1 MSTQVADLRVLL
13 SADLSSLPADV
24 RSAANILKSYVT
36 DATQAEDATRS
47 FGRTFGETADLL
59 SQKSQA
65 IIGGFS
71 LMQGAVLGV
80 VGAAVG
86 MASAVSSLA
95 QQGRELEQMSNKAG
109 VTVERMQELAYATE
123 QYNVSGDQLADM
135 LKDVQDKLGDFSA
148 TGGGEFADWMTN
160 IAPKVGLTIEKLQQM
175 SGPDALIAMQDA
187 MDKTNVSAAEQVFYL
202 ESIAND
208 VSTLQPLLRN
218 NGAEL
223 QRLTSHYRGLNV
235 ALSETDISQLKE
247 MDQQLHDV
255 GLKLQGSFAKAV
267 LGASEQ
273 IDWLTDKVSYAVGY
287 WGTLFDSWADNPR
300 TIDGMSRRLG
310 NLREEL
316 ADLDEQIK
324 ETSNQK
330 QYGGVGFLDALLGN
344 TDGKSGLPELQQRR
358 AEIEAEINRIQE
370 AYGRKRFGIGEQ
382 PEYKPP
388 VPVSSRDTSADTK
401 AATQKLQEQGA
412 SRLSALDMQYASEL
426 DKLRLS
432 HEERLT
438 EINGMQVSE
447 AELRRRGYESL
458 AELREE
464 YRQKEADHF
473 TQEQADYM
481 AKREEAMAK
490 ELEAD
495 QRKQDQLVEQ
505 ERQRVAQQKA
515 AQQQAARDMLSF
527 TSQTIGLT
535 TDMLQQSGKEQT
547 GMMKALLAAQK
558 LLAIPSILI
567 AGQQAAAGAEAF
579 AAMTGGLI
587 GAATA
592 RKLIEA
598 QTAISIGLVVGTS
611 IAGMAHSGIE
621 EIPSEGTW
629 LLDKGERVY
638 TNRSAQRID
647 QMYDQLMEGGS
658 GAAGGGAVFEQHLH
672 FTGDMNDT
680 ERQQMITSAAKQGYQ
695 MMIEDFGGY
704 GQGRRLLGV

>member
-1 MSTQVADLRVLL
+1 
-13 SADLSSLPADV
+13 
-24 RSAANILKSYVT
+24 
-36 DATQAEDATRS
+36 
-47 FGRTFGETADLL
+47 
-59 SQKSQA
+59 
-65 IIGGFS
+65 
-71 LMQGAVLGV
+71 MQGAVLGV

-95 QQGRELEQMSNKAG
+95 QQGRELEQMSLKAG
-109 VTVERMQELAYATE
+109 VSVERMQELAYATE

-223 QRLTSHYRGLNV
+223 QRLTGHYRNLNA

-316 ADLDEQIK
+316 KDLDDQIK
-324 ETSNQK
+324 ETSEQK
-330 QYGGVGFLDALLGN
+330 AFGGVGLIDAILGD
-344 TDGKSGLPELQQRR
+344 TAGRSALPELQQRR
-358 AEIEAEINRIQE
+358 AEIEAEIDRIEE
-370 AYGRKRFGIGEQ
+370 AYGKKRFGIGEQ
-382 PEYKPP
+382 PEYQPP
-388 VPVSSRDTSADTK
+388 EPVSSRDTSADNK
-401 AATQKLQEQGA
+401 KLLEQGEA
-412 SRLSALDMQYASEL
+412 RLSALDMQFASEL

-432 HEERLT
+432 HEERLA
-438 EINGMQVSE
+438 EIDSLQVSE

-458 AELREE
+458 SELREE

-473 TQEQADYM
+473 AEQQADYM

-495 QRKQDQLVEQ
+495 QRKQDQLSEQ
-505 ERQRVAQQKA
+505 ERGRVERQKA
-515 AQQQAARDMLSF
+515 AQQQGARDMLNF
-527 TSQTIGLT
+527 TSQTLSLT

-547 GMMKALLAAQK
+547 FIMKALLAAQK
-558 LLAIPSILI
+558 LLAIPSILV
-567 AGQQAAAGAEAF
+567 AGEQAEAGAAAF
-579 AAMTGGLI
+579 AAMTGGLL
-587 GAATA
+587 AAESA
-592 RKLIEA
+592 RAMIKA
-598 QTAISIGLVVGTS
+598 QTMISVGIVAGTA
-611 IAGMAHSGIE
+611 IAGMAHDGIDT
-621 EIPSEGTW
+621 IPREGTW
-629 LLDKGERVY
+629 LLNTGERVY
-638 TNRSAQRID
+638 TNKSAQRID
-647 QMYDQLMEGGS
+647 QMYDQLMSGG
-658 GAAGGGAVFEQHLH
+658 GVAASGGAVFEQHFH
-672 FTGDMNDT
+672 FSADMTDT
-680 ERQQMITSAAKQGYQ
+680 DRNQVITEAALRGYH
-695 MMIEDFGGY
+695 MFIEDLGSN
-704 GQGRRLLGV
+704 GQARRMLGV

>member
-1 MSTQVADLRVLL
+1 MSSTQIADLRVLL

-24 RSAANILKSYVT
+24 RSAANVLKSYAA
-36 DATQAEDATRS
+36 DAKSAEDSTFN
-47 FGRTFGETADLL
+47 FGRSFGETADLI
-59 SQKSQA
+59 SQRSQA

-80 VGAAVG
+80 VGSAVG

-223 QRLTSHYRGLNV
+223 QRLTGHYRNLNA

-316 ADLDEQIK
+316 KDLDDQIK
-324 ETSNQK
+324 ETSEQK
-330 QYGGVGFLDALLGN
+330 AFGGVGLLDAILGD
-344 TDGKSGLPELQQRR
+344 TAGRAALPELQQRR
-358 AEIEAEINRIQE
+358 AEIEAEIDRIQE
-370 AYGRKRFGIGEQ
+370 AYGKKRFGIGEQ
-382 PEYKPP
+382 PEYQPP
-388 VPVSSRDTSADTK
+388 EPVSSRDTSADNK
-401 AATQKLQEQGA
+401 KLLEQGEA
-412 SRLSALDMQYASEL
+412 RLSALDMQFASEL

-432 HEERLT
+432 HEERLA
-438 EINGMQVSE
+438 EIDSLQVSE

-458 AELREE
+458 SELREE

-473 TQEQADYM
+473 AEQQADYM

-495 QRKQDQLVEQ
+495 QRKQDQLAEQ
-505 ERQRVAQQKA
+505 ERQRVERQKA
-515 AQQQAARDMLSF
+515 AQQQAARDMLNF
-527 TSQTIGLT
+527 TSQTLSLT

-547 GMMKALLAAQK
+547 FIMKALLAAQK
-558 LLAIPSILI
+558 LLAIPSILV
-567 AGQQAAAGAEAF
+567 AGEQAEAGAAAF
-579 AAMTGGLI
+579 AAMTGGLLS
-587 GAATA
+587 AESA
-592 RKLIEA
+592 RAMIKA
-598 QTAISIGLVVGTS
+598 QTMISVGIVAGTA
-611 IAGMAHSGIE
+611 IAGMAHDGIDT
-621 EIPSEGTW
+621 IPREGTW
-629 LLDKGERVY
+629 LLNTGERVY
-638 TNRSAQRID
+638 TNKSAQRID
-647 QMYDQLMEGGS
+647 QMYDQLMSGG
-658 GAAGGGAVFEQHLH
+658 GVAASGGAVFEQHFH
-672 FTGDMNDT
+672 FSADMTDT
-680 ERQQMITSAAKQGYQ
+680 DRNQVIAEAALRGYH
-695 MMIEDFGGY
+695 MFIEDLGSN
-704 GQGRRLLGV
+704 GQARRMLGV

>member
-1 MSTQVADLRVLL
+1 MSTQIADLRVLL

-24 RSAANILKSYVT
+24 RSAANVLKSYAA
-36 DATQAEDATRS
+36 DAQRSEDATLN
-47 FGRTFGETADLL
+47 FGRSFGETADLL

-71 LMQGAVLGV
+71 VMQGAVLGV

-95 QQGRELEQMSNKAG
+95 QQGRELEQMSLKAG
-109 VTVERMQELAYATE
+109 VSVEKMQELAYATE
-123 QYNVSGDQLADM
+123 QYNVSGDKLADM

-148 TGGGEFADWMTN
+148 TGGGEFKDWMEN
-160 IAPKVGLTIEKLQQM
+160 IAPKVGLTVSKLQQM
-175 SGPDALIAMQDA
+175 AGPEALIAVQNA
-187 MDKTNVSAAEQVFYL
+187 MDATNVSASEQVFYL

-223 QRLTSHYRGLNV
+223 QRLTGHYRNLNA

-316 ADLDEQIK
+316 KDLDDQIK
-324 ETSNQK
+324 ETSEQK
-330 QYGGVGFLDALLGN
+330 AFGGVGLIDAILGD
-344 TDGKSGLPELQQRR
+344 TAGRSALPELQQRR
-358 AEIEAEINRIQE
+358 AEIEAEIDRIQE
-370 AYGRKRFGIGEQ
+370 AYGKKRFGIGEQ
-382 PEYKPP
+382 PEYQPP
-388 VPVSSRDTSADTK
+388 EPVSSRDTSADNK
-401 AATQKLQEQGA
+401 KLLDQGEA
-412 SRLSALDMQYASEL
+412 RLSALDMQFASEL

-432 HEERLT
+432 HEERLA
-438 EINGMQVSE
+438 EIDSLQVSE

-458 AELREE
+458 SELREE

-473 TQEQADYM
+473 AEQQADYM

-495 QRKQDQLVEQ
+495 QRKQDQLSEQ
-505 ERQRVAQQKA
+505 ERGRVERQKA
-515 AQQQAARDMLSF
+515 AQQQAARDMLNF
-527 TSQTIGLT
+527 TSQTLSLT

-547 GMMKALLAAQK
+547 FIMKALLAAQK
-558 LLAIPSILI
+558 LLAIPSILV
-567 AGQQAAAGAEAF
+567 AGEQAEAGAAAF
-579 AAMTGGLI
+579 AAMTGGLL
-587 GAATA
+587 AAESA
-592 RKLIEA
+592 RAMLKA
-598 QTAISIGLVVGTS
+598 QTMISVGIVAGTA

-638 TNRSAQRID
+638 TNKSAQRID
-647 QMYDQLMEGGS
+647 QMYDQLMTGGG
-658 GAAGGGAVFEQHLH
+658 GAASGGAVFEQHLH
-672 FTGDMNDT
+672 FSADMTDT
-680 ERQQMITSAAKQGYQ
+680 DRNQVITEAALRGYH
-695 MMIEDFGGY
+695 MFIEDLGSN
-704 GQGRRLLGV
+704 GQARRMLGV

>member
-1 MSTQVADLRVLL
+1 MSSTQIADLRVLL

-24 RSAANILKSYVT
+24 RSAANVLKSYAA
-36 DATQAEDATRS
+36 DAKSAEDSTFN
-47 FGRTFGETADLL
+47 FGRSFGETADLL

-223 QRLTSHYRGLNV
+223 QRLTGHYRNLNA

-316 ADLDEQIK
+316 KDLDDQIK
-324 ETSNQK
+324 ETSEQK
-330 QYGGVGFLDALLGN
+330 AFGGVGLIDAILGD
-344 TDGKSGLPELQQRR
+344 TAGRSALPELQQRR
-358 AEIEAEINRIQE
+358 AEIEAEIDRIEE
-370 AYGRKRFGIGEQ
+370 AYGKKRFGIGEQ
-382 PEYKPP
+382 PEYQPP
-388 VPVSSRDTSADTK
+388 EPVSSRDTSADNK
-401 AATQKLQEQGA
+401 KLLEQGEA
-412 SRLSALDMQYASEL
+412 RLSALDMQFASEL

-432 HEERLT
+432 HEERLA
-438 EINGMQVSE
+438 EIDSLQVSE

-458 AELREE
+458 SELREE

-473 TQEQADYM
+473 AEQQADYM

-495 QRKQDQLVEQ
+495 QRKQDQLSEQ
-505 ERQRVAQQKA
+505 ERGRVERQKA
-515 AQQQAARDMLSF
+515 AQQQGARDMLNF
-527 TSQTIGLT
+527 TSQTLSLT

-547 GMMKALLAAQK
+547 FIMKALLAAQK
-558 LLAIPSILI
+558 LLAIPSILV
-567 AGQQAAAGAEAF
+567 AGEQAEAGAAAF
-579 AAMTGGLI
+579 AAMTGGLLS
-587 GAATA
+587 AESA
-592 RKLIEA
+592 RAMIKA
-598 QTAISIGLVVGTS
+598 QTMISVGIVAGTA

-638 TNRSAQRID
+638 TNKSAQRID
-647 QMYDQLMEGGS
+647 QMYDQLMSGG
-658 GAAGGGAVFEQHLH
+658 GVAASGGAVFEQHFH
-672 FTGDMNDT
+672 FSADMTDT
-680 ERQQMITSAAKQGYQ
+680 DRNQVITEAALRGYH
-695 MMIEDFGGY
+695 MFIEDLGSN
-704 GQGRRLLGV
+704 GQARRMLGV

>member
-1 MSTQVADLRVLL
+1 MSSTQIADLRVLL

-24 RSAANILKSYVT
+24 RSAANVLKSYAA
-36 DATQAEDATRS
+36 DAKSAEDSTFNFGRS
-47 FGRTFGETADLL
+47 FGKAADLL

-223 QRLTSHYRGLNV
+223 QRLTGHYRNLNA

-316 ADLDEQIK
+316 KDLDDQIK
-324 ETSNQK
+324 ETSEQK
-330 QYGGVGFLDALLGN
+330 AFGGVGLLDAILGD
-344 TDGKSGLPELQQRR
+344 TAGRSALPELQQRR
-358 AEIEAEINRIQE
+358 AEIEAEIDRIQE
-370 AYGRKRFGIGEQ
+370 AYGKKRFGIGEQ
-382 PEYKPP
+382 PEYQPP
-388 VPVSSRDTSADTK
+388 EPVSSRDTSADNK
-401 AATQKLQEQGA
+401 KLLEQGEA
-412 SRLSALDMQYASEL
+412 RLSALDMQFASEL

-432 HEERLT
+432 HEERLA
-438 EINGMQVSE
+438 EIDSLQVSE

-458 AELREE
+458 GELREE

-473 TQEQADYM
+473 AEQQADYM

-495 QRKQDQLVEQ
+495 QRKQDQLAEQ
-505 ERQRVAQQKA
+505 ERQRVERQKA
-515 AQQQAARDMLSF
+515 AQQQAARDMLNF
-527 TSQTIGLT
+527 TSQTLSLT

-547 GMMKALLAAQK
+547 FIMKALLAAQK
-558 LLAIPSILI
+558 LLAIPSILV
-567 AGQQAAAGAEAF
+567 AGEQAEAGAAAF
-579 AAMTGGLI
+579 AAMTGGLLS
-587 GAATA
+587 AESA
-592 RKLIEA
+592 RAMIKA
-598 QTAISIGLVVGTS
+598 QTMISVGIVAGTA

-638 TNRSAQRID
+638 TNKSAQRID
-647 QMYDQLMEGGS
+647 QMYDQLMTGG
-658 GAAGGGAVFEQHLH
+658 GVAAGGGAVFEQHFH
-672 FTGDMNDT
+672 FSADMTDT
-680 ERQQMITSAAKQGYQ
+680 DRNQVITEAALRGYH
-695 MMIEDFGGY
+695 MFIEDLGSN
-704 GQGRRLLGV
+704 GQARRMLGV

>member
-1 MSTQVADLRVLL
+1 MSTQIADLRVLL

-24 RSAANILKSYVT
+24 RSAANVLKSYAA
-36 DATQAEDATRS
+36 DAQRSEDATLN
-47 FGRTFGETADLL
+47 FGRSFGETADLL

-71 LMQGAVLGV
+71 VMQGAVLGV

-223 QRLTSHYRGLNV
+223 QRLTGHYRNLNA

-316 ADLDEQIK
+316 KDLDDQIK
-324 ETSNQK
+324 ETSEQK
-330 QYGGVGFLDALLGN
+330 AFGGVGLIDAILGD
-344 TDGKSGLPELQQRR
+344 TAGRSALPELQQRR
-358 AEIEAEINRIQE
+358 AEIEAEIDRIQE
-370 AYGRKRFGIGEQ
+370 AYGKKRFGIGEQ
-382 PEYKPP
+382 PEYQPP
-388 VPVSSRDTSADTK
+388 EPVSSRDTSADNK
-401 AATQKLQEQGA
+401 NLLEQGEA
-412 SRLSALDMQYASEL
+412 RLSALDMQFASEL

-432 HEERLT
+432 HEERLA
-438 EINGMQVSE
+438 EIDSLQVSE

-458 AELREE
+458 SELREE

-473 TQEQADYM
+473 AEQQADYM
-481 AKREEAMAK
+481 AKREEAMAR

-495 QRKQDQLVEQ
+495 QRKQDQLAEQ
-505 ERQRVAQQKA
+505 ERQRVEKQKA
-515 AQQQAARDMLSF
+515 AQQQAARDMLNF

-535 TDMLQQSGKEQT
+535 TDMLQQSGKDQT
-547 GMMKALLAAQK
+547 FVMKALLAAQK
-558 LLAIPSILI
+558 LLAIPSII
-567 AGQQAAAGAEAF
+567 VAGQLAEANAAAF
-579 AAMTGGLI
+579 ASMTGGMMS
-587 GAATA
+587 AETA
-592 RKLIEA
+592 RQMMRV
-598 QTAISIGLVVGTS
+598 QTAISIGLVAGTA

-638 TNRSAQRID
+638 TNKSAQRID
-647 QMYDQLMEGGS
+647 QMYDRMMGGGGVAS
-658 GAAGGGAVFEQHLH
+658 AGGAVFEQHLH
-672 FTGDMNDT
+672 FSADMTDDDRNAV
-680 ERQQMITSAAKQGYQ
+680 ITAAARQGYQ
-695 MMIEDFGGY
+695 MFLDDLASY
-704 GQGRRLLGV
+704 GQGRRMLGV

>member
-1 MSTQVADLRVLL
+1 MSTQIADLRVLL

-24 RSAANILKSYVT
+24 RSAANVLKSYAA
-36 DATQAEDATRS
+36 DAQRSEDATLNFGRS
-47 FGRTFGETADLL
+47 FGDTADLL
-59 SQKSQA
+59 SDKSVA
-65 IIGGFS
+65 IVQGFNVV
-71 LMQGAVLGV
+71 QGAVLGV

-148 TGGGEFADWMTN
+148 TGGGEFKDWMEN
-160 IAPKVGLTIEKLQQM
+160 IAPKVGLTVAKLQQM
-175 SGPDALIAMQDA
+175 AGPEALIAVQNA
-187 MDKTNVSAAEQVFYL
+187 MDATNVSAAEQVFYL

-223 QRLTSHYRGLNV
+223 QRLTGHYRNLNV

-316 ADLDEQIK
+316 GDVQEQIAEVQARSK
-324 ETSNQK
+324 N
-330 QYGGVGFLDALLGN
+330 YGGVGVIDALLGN
-344 TDGKSGLPELQQRR
+344 TGDKAAELAELKTRAAELQ
-358 AEIEAEINRIQE
+358 AEIDKVQAN
-370 AYGRKRFGIGEQ
+370 YGRKRFGIGEQ
-382 PEYKPP
+382 PEYQPP
-388 VPVSSRDTSADTK
+388 EPVSSRVISTDNRKD
-401 AATQKLQEQGA
+401 LEQGEK
-412 SRLSALDMQYASEL
+412 RLSALDMQFASEL

-432 HEERLT
+432 HEERLA
-438 EINGMQVSE
+438 EIDSMQISE
-447 AELRRRGYESL
+447 ADLRRRGYESL

-464 YRQKEADHF
+464 YRQKEADYF
-473 TQEQADYM
+473 AEQQADYM
-481 AKREEAMAK
+481 AKREEAMAR

-495 QRKQDQLVEQ
+495 QRKQDQLAEQ
-505 ERQRVAQQKA
+505 ERQRVEKQKA
-515 AQQQAARDMLSF
+515 AQQQAARDMLNF

-535 TDMLQQSGKEQT
+535 TDMLQQSGKDQT
-547 GMMKALLAAQK
+547 FVMKALLAAQK
-558 LLAIPSILI
+558 LLAIPSILV
-567 AGQQAAAGAEAF
+567 AGEQAEAGAAAF
-579 AAMTGGLI
+579 AAMTGGLLS
-587 GAATA
+587 AESA
-592 RKLIEA
+592 RAMIKA
-598 QTAISIGLVVGTS
+598 QTMISVGIVAGTA

-638 TNRSAQRID
+638 TNKSAQRID
-647 QMYDQLMEGGS
+647 QMYDQLMTGG
-658 GAAGGGAVFEQHLH
+658 GVAAGGGAVFEQHFH
-672 FTGDMNDT
+672 FSADMTDT
-680 ERQQMITSAAKQGYQ
+680 DRNQVITEAALRGYH
-695 MMIEDFGGY
+695 MFIEDLGSN
-704 GQGRRLLGV
+704 GQARRMLGV

>member
-1 MSTQVADLRVLL
+1 MSTQIADLRVLL

-24 RSAANILKSYVT
+24 RSAANVLKSYAA
-36 DATQAEDATRS
+36 DAQRSEDATLN
-47 FGRTFGETADLL
+47 FGRSFGETADLL

-80 VGAAVG
+80 VGSAVG

-218 NGAEL
+218 NGSEL
-223 QRLTSHYRGLNV
+223 QRLTGHYRNLNA

-316 ADLDEQIK
+316 KDLDDQIK
-324 ETSNQK
+324 ETSEQK
-330 QYGGVGFLDALLGN
+330 AFGGVGLLDAILGD
-344 TDGKSGLPELQQRR
+344 TAGRSALPELQQRR
-358 AEIEAEINRIQE
+358 AEIEAEIDRIQE
-370 AYGRKRFGIGEQ
+370 AYGKKRFGIGEQ
-382 PEYKPP
+382 PEYQPP
-388 VPVSSRDTSADTK
+388 EPVSSRDTSADNK
-401 AATQKLQEQGA
+401 NLLEQGEA
-412 SRLSALDMQYASEL
+412 RLSALDMQFASEL

-432 HEERLT
+432 HEERLA
-438 EINGMQVSE
+438 EIDSLQVSE

-458 AELREE
+458 SELREE

-473 TQEQADYM
+473 AEQQADYM

-495 QRKQDQLVEQ
+495 QRKQDQLSEQ
-505 ERQRVAQQKA
+505 ERGRVERQKA
-515 AQQQAARDMLSF
+515 AQQQGARDMLNF
-527 TSQTIGLT
+527 TSQTLSLT

-547 GMMKALLAAQK
+547 FIMKALLAAQK
-558 LLAIPSILI
+558 LLAIPSILV
-567 AGQQAAAGAEAF
+567 AGEQAEAGAAAF
-579 AAMTGGLI
+579 AAMTGGLLS
-587 GAATA
+587 AESA
-592 RKLIEA
+592 RAMIKA
-598 QTAISIGLVVGTS
+598 QTMISVGIVAGTA

-638 TNRSAQRID
+638 TNKSAQRID
-647 QMYDQLMEGGS
+647 QMYDQLMTGG
-658 GAAGGGAVFEQHLH
+658 GVAAGGGAVFEQHFH
-672 FTGDMNDT
+672 FSADMTDT
-680 ERQQMITSAAKQGYQ
+680 DRNQVITEAANRGYH
-695 MMIEDFGGY
+695 MFIEDLGSN
-704 GQGRRLLGV
+704 GQARRMLGV

>member
-1 MSTQVADLRVLL
+1 MSSTQIADLRVLL

-24 RSAANILKSYVT
+24 RSAANVLKSYAA
-36 DATQAEDATRS
+36 DAKSAEDSTFNFGRS
-47 FGRTFGETADLL
+47 FGEAADLL

-71 LMQGAVLGV
+71 LMQGAMLGV

-223 QRLTSHYRGLNV
+223 QRLTGHYRNLNV

-316 ADLDEQIK
+316 KDLDDQIK
-324 ETSNQK
+324 ETSEQK
-330 QYGGVGFLDALLGN
+330 AFGGVGLLDAILGD
-344 TDGKSGLPELQQRR
+344 TAGRAALPELQQRR
-358 AEIEAEINRIQE
+358 AEIEAEIDRIQE
-370 AYGRKRFGIGEQ
+370 AYGKKRFGIGEQ
-382 PEYKPP
+382 PEYQPP
-388 VPVSSRDTSADTK
+388 EPVSSRDTSADNK
-401 AATQKLQEQGA
+401 KLLEQGEA
-412 SRLSALDMQYASEL
+412 RLSALDMQFASEL

-432 HEERLT
+432 HEERLA
-438 EINGMQVSE
+438 EIDSLQVSE

-458 AELREE
+458 SELREE

-473 TQEQADYM
+473 AEQQADYM

-495 QRKQDQLVEQ
+495 QRKQDQLSEQ
-505 ERQRVAQQKA
+505 ERGRVERQKA
-515 AQQQAARDMLSF
+515 AQQQGARDMLNF
-527 TSQTIGLT
+527 TSQTLSLT

-547 GMMKALLAAQK
+547 FIMKALLAAQK
-558 LLAIPSILI
+558 LLAIPSILV
-567 AGQQAAAGAEAF
+567 AGEQAEAGAAAV
-579 AAMTGGLI
+579 AAMTGGLLS
-587 GAATA
+587 AESA
-592 RKLIEA
+592 RAMIKA
-598 QTAISIGLVVGTS
+598 QTMISVGIVAGTA

-638 TNRSAQRID
+638 TNKSAQRID
-647 QMYDQLMEGGS
+647 QMYDQLMSGGGVAASGGS
-658 GAAGGGAVFEQHLH
+658 VFEQHFH
-672 FTGDMNDT
+672 FSADMTDT
-680 ERQQMITSAAKQGYQ
+680 DRNQVITEAALRGYH
-695 MMIEDFGGY
+695 MFIEDLGSN
-704 GQGRRLLGV
+704 GQARRMLGV

>member
-1 MSTQVADLRVLL
+1 MSSTQIADLRVLL

-24 RSAANILKSYVT
+24 RSAANVLKSYAA
-36 DATQAEDATRS
+36 DAKSAEDSTFN
-47 FGRTFGETADLL
+47 FGRSFGETADLL

-123 QYNVSGDQLADM
+123 QYNVSGDKLADM

-148 TGGGEFADWMTN
+148 TGGGEFKDWMEN
-160 IAPKVGLTIEKLQQM
+160 IAPKVGLTVTKLQQM
-175 SGPDALIAMQDA
+175 AGPEALIAVQNA
-187 MDKTNVSAAEQVFYL
+187 MDATNVSASEQVFYL

-223 QRLTSHYRGLNV
+223 QRLTGHYRNLNV
-235 ALSETDISQLKE
+235 ALSQTDITQLKE
-247 MDQQLHDV
+247 MDQKLKDV
-255 GLKLQGSFAKAV
+255 SLRLQSSFAQGV
-267 LGASEQ
+267 LGASDQ
-273 IDWLTDKVSYAVGY
+273 IDWLTEKLGYAVSY
-287 WGTLFDSWADNPR
+287 WGTLLDSWADNPR

-316 ADLDEQIK
+316 KDLDDQIK
-324 ETSNQK
+324 ETSEQK
-330 QYGGVGFLDALLGN
+330 AFGGVGLLDAILGD
-344 TDGKSGLPELQQRR
+344 TAGRAALPELQQRR
-358 AEIEAEINRIQE
+358 AEIEAEIDRIQE
-370 AYGRKRFGIGEQ
+370 AYGKKRFGIGEQ
-382 PEYKPP
+382 PEYQPP
-388 VPVSSRDTSADTK
+388 EPVSSRDTSADNK
-401 AATQKLQEQGA
+401 KLLDQGET
-412 SRLSALDMQYASEL
+412 RLSALDMQFASEL

-432 HEERLT
+432 HEERLA
-438 EINGMQVSE
+438 EIDSLQVSE

-458 AELREE
+458 SELREE

-473 TQEQADYM
+473 AEQQADYM

-495 QRKQDQLVEQ
+495 QRKQDQLAEQ
-505 ERQRVAQQKA
+505 ERQRVERQKA
-515 AQQQAARDMLSF
+515 AQQQAARDMLNF
-527 TSQTIGLT
+527 TSQTLSLT

-547 GMMKALLAAQK
+547 FIMKALLAAQK
-558 LLAIPSILI
+558 LLAIPSILV
-567 AGQQAAAGAEAF
+567 AGEQAEAGAAAF
-579 AAMTGGLI
+579 AAMTGGLLS
-587 GAATA
+587 AESA
-592 RKLIEA
+592 RAMIKA
-598 QTAISIGLVVGTS
+598 QTMISVGIVAGTA

-638 TNRSAQRID
+638 TNKSAQRID
-647 QMYDQLMEGGS
+647 QMYDQLMTGG
-658 GAAGGGAVFEQHLH
+658 GVAAGGGAVFEQHFH
-672 FTGDMNDT
+672 FSADMTDT
-680 ERQQMITSAAKQGYQ
+680 DRNQVITEAANRGYH
-695 MMIEDFGGY
+695 MFIEDLGSN
-704 GQGRRLLGV
+704 GQARRMLGV

>member
-1 MSTQVADLRVLL
+1 
-13 SADLSSLPADV
+13 
-24 RSAANILKSYVT
+24 
-36 DATQAEDATRS
+36 
-47 FGRTFGETADLL
+47 
-59 SQKSQA
+59 
-65 IIGGFS
+65 
-71 LMQGAVLGV
+71 MQGAVLGV

-223 QRLTSHYRGLNV
+223 QRLTGHYRNLNA

-316 ADLDEQIK
+316 KDLDDQIK
-324 ETSNQK
+324 ETSEQK
-330 QYGGVGFLDALLGN
+330 AFGGVGLIDAILGD
-344 TDGKSGLPELQQRR
+344 TAGRSALPELQQRR
-358 AEIEAEINRIQE
+358 AEIEAEIDRIQE
-370 AYGRKRFGIGEQ
+370 AYGKKRFGIGEQ
-382 PEYKPP
+382 PEYQPP
-388 VPVSSRDTSADTK
+388 EPVSSRDTSADNK
-401 AATQKLQEQGA
+401 KLLEQGEA
-412 SRLSALDMQYASEL
+412 RLSALDMQFASEL

-432 HEERLT
+432 HEERLA
-438 EINGMQVSE
+438 EIDSLQVSE

-458 AELREE
+458 SELREE

-473 TQEQADYM
+473 AEQQADYM

-495 QRKQDQLVEQ
+495 QRKQDQLAEQ
-505 ERQRVAQQKA
+505 ERQRVERQKA
-515 AQQQAARDMLSF
+515 AQQQAARDMLNF
-527 TSQTIGLT
+527 TSQTLSLT

-547 GMMKALLAAQK
+547 FIMKALLAAQK
-558 LLAIPSILI
+558 LLAIPSILV
-567 AGQQAAAGAEAF
+567 AGEQAEAGAAAF
-579 AAMTGGLI
+579 AAMTGGLL
-587 GAATA
+587 AAESA
-592 RKLIEA
+592 RAMIKA
-598 QTAISIGLVVGTS
+598 QTMISVGIVAGTA

-638 TNRSAQRID
+638 TNKSAQRID
-647 QMYDQLMEGGS
+647 QMYDQLMSGG
-658 GAAGGGAVFEQHLH
+658 GVAASGGAVFEQHFH
-672 FTGDMNDT
+672 FSADMTDT
-680 ERQQMITSAAKQGYQ
+680 DRNQVITEAALRGYH
-695 MMIEDFGGY
+695 MFIEDLGSN
-704 GQGRRLLGV
+704 GQARRMLGV

>member
-1 MSTQVADLRVLL
+1 MSTQIADLRVLL

-24 RSAANILKSYVT
+24 RSAANVLKSYAA
-36 DATQAEDATRS
+36 DAQRSEDATLN
-47 FGRTFGETADLL
+47 FGRSFGETADLL

-71 LMQGAVLGV
+71 VMQGAVLGV

-223 QRLTSHYRGLNV
+223 QRLTGHYRNLNA

-273 IDWLTDKVSYAVGY
+273 IDWLTEKLGYAVSY

-316 ADLDEQIK
+316 KDLDDQIK
-324 ETSNQK
+324 EASEQK
-330 QYGGVGFLDALLGN
+330 AFGGVGLIDAILGD
-344 TDGKSGLPELQQRR
+344 TAGRSALPELQQRR
-358 AEIEAEINRIQE
+358 AEIEAEIDRIQE
-370 AYGRKRFGIGEQ
+370 AYGKMRFGIGEQ
-382 PEYKPP
+382 PEYQPP
-388 VPVSSRDTSADTK
+388 EPVSSRDTSADNK
-401 AATQKLQEQGA
+401 KLLEQGGA
-412 SRLSALDMQYASEL
+412 RLSALDMQFASEL

-432 HEERLT
+432 HEERLA
-438 EINGMQVSE
+438 EIDSLQVSE

-458 AELREE
+458 SELREE

-473 TQEQADYM
+473 AEQQADYM

-495 QRKQDQLVEQ
+495 QRKQDQLAEQ
-505 ERQRVAQQKA
+505 ERQRVERQKA
-515 AQQQAARDMLSF
+515 AQQQAARDMLNF
-527 TSQTIGLT
+527 TSQTLSLT

-547 GMMKALLAAQK
+547 FIMKALLAAQK
-558 LLAIPSILI
+558 LLAIPSILV
-567 AGQQAAAGAEAF
+567 AGEQAEAGAAAF
-579 AAMTGGLI
+579 AAMTGGLL
-587 GAATA
+587 AAESA
-592 RKLIEA
+592 RALIKA
-598 QTAISIGLVVGTS
+598 QTMISVGIVAGTA
-611 IAGMAHSGIE
+611 IAGMAHDGIDT
-621 EIPSEGTW
+621 IPREGTW
-629 LLDKGERVY
+629 LLNTGERVY
-638 TNRSAQRID
+638 TNKSAQRID
-647 QMYDQLMEGGS
+647 QMYDQLMSGG
-658 GAAGGGAVFEQHLH
+658 GVAASGGAVFEQHFH
-672 FTGDMNDT
+672 FSADMTDT
-680 ERQQMITSAAKQGYQ
+680 DRNQVITEAALRGYH
-695 MMIEDFGGY
+695 MFIEDLGSN
-704 GQGRRLLGV
+704 GQARRMLGV

>member
-1 MSTQVADLRVLL
+1 MSIQIADLRVLL

-24 RSAANILKSYVT
+24 RSAANVLKSYAA
-36 DATQAEDATRS
+36 DAQRSEDATLN
-47 FGRTFGETADLL
+47 FGRSFGETADLL

-71 LMQGAVLGV
+71 VMQGAALGV

-95 QQGRELEQMSNKAG
+95 QQGRELEQMSLKAG
-109 VTVERMQELAYATE
+109 VSVEKMQELAYATE
-123 QYNVSGDQLADM
+123 QYNVSGDKLADM

-148 TGGGEFADWMTN
+148 TGGGEFKDWMEN
-160 IAPKVGLTIEKLQQM
+160 IAPKVGLTVSKLQQM
-175 SGPDALIAMQDA
+175 AGPEALIAVQNA
-187 MDKTNVSAAEQVFYL
+187 MDATNVSASEQVFYL

-223 QRLTSHYRGLNV
+223 QRLTGHYRNLNA

-316 ADLDEQIK
+316 KDLDDQIK
-324 ETSNQK
+324 ETSEQK
-330 QYGGVGFLDALLGN
+330 AFGGVGLIDAILGD
-344 TDGKSGLPELQQRR
+344 TAGRSALPELQQRR
-358 AEIEAEINRIQE
+358 AEIEAEIDRIQE
-370 AYGRKRFGIGEQ
+370 AYGKKRFGIGEQ
-382 PEYKPP
+382 PEYQPP
-388 VPVSSRDTSADTK
+388 EPVSSRDTSADNK
-401 AATQKLQEQGA
+401 KLLDQGEA
-412 SRLSALDMQYASEL
+412 RLSALDMQFASEL

-432 HEERLT
+432 HEERLA
-438 EINGMQVSE
+438 EIDSLQVSE

-458 AELREE
+458 SELREE

-473 TQEQADYM
+473 AEQQADYM

-495 QRKQDQLVEQ
+495 QRKQDQLAEQ
-505 ERQRVAQQKA
+505 ERQRVEKQKA
-515 AQQQAARDMLSF
+515 AQQQAARDMLNF

-535 TDMLQQSGKEQT
+535 TDMLQQSGKDQT
-547 GMMKALLAAQK
+547 FVMKALLAAQK
-558 LLAIPSILI
+558 LLAIPSII
-567 AGQQAAAGAEAF
+567 VAGQLAEANAAAF
-579 AAMTGGLI
+579 ASMTGGMMS
-587 GAATA
+587 AETA
-592 RKLIEA
+592 RQMMRV
-598 QTAISIGLVVGTS
+598 QTAISIGLVAGTA

-638 TNRSAQRID
+638 TNKSAQRID
-647 QMYDQLMEGGS
+647 QMYDRMMGGGGVAS
-658 GAAGGGAVFEQHLH
+658 AGGAVFEQHLH
-672 FTGDMNDT
+672 FSADMTDDDRNAVIT
-680 ERQQMITSAAKQGYQ
+680 EASRQGYQ
-695 MMIEDFGGY
+695 MFLDDLASY
-704 GQGRRLLGV
+704 GQGRRMLGV

>member
-1 MSTQVADLRVLL
+1 MSTQIADLRVLL

-24 RSAANILKSYVT
+24 RSAANVLKSYAA
-36 DATQAEDATRS
+36 DAQRSEDATLN
-47 FGRTFGETADLL
+47 FGRSFGETADLL

-71 LMQGAVLGV
+71 VMQGAVLGV

-223 QRLTSHYRGLNV
+223 QRLTGHYRNLNA

-316 ADLDEQIK
+316 KDLDDQIK
-324 ETSNQK
+324 ETSEQK
-330 QYGGVGFLDALLGN
+330 AFGGVGLIDAILGD
-344 TDGKSGLPELQQRR
+344 TAGRSALPELQQRR
-358 AEIEAEINRIQE
+358 AEIEAEIDRIQE
-370 AYGRKRFGIGEQ
+370 AYGKKRFGIGEQ
-382 PEYKPP
+382 PEYQPP
-388 VPVSSRDTSADTK
+388 EPVSSRDTSADNK
-401 AATQKLQEQGA
+401 NLLEQGEA
-412 SRLSALDMQYASEL
+412 RLSALDMQFASEL

-432 HEERLT
+432 HEERLA
-438 EINGMQVSE
+438 EIDSLQVSE

-458 AELREE
+458 SELREE

-473 TQEQADYM
+473 AEQQADYM

-495 QRKQDQLVEQ
+495 QRKQDQLSEQ
-505 ERQRVAQQKA
+505 ERGRVERQKA
-515 AQQQAARDMLSF
+515 AQQQGARDMLNF
-527 TSQTIGLT
+527 TSQTLSLT

-547 GMMKALLAAQK
+547 FIMKALLAAQK
-558 LLAIPSILI
+558 LLAIPSILV
-567 AGQQAAAGAEAF
+567 AGEQAEAGAAAF
-579 AAMTGGLI
+579 AAMTGGLLS
-587 GAATA
+587 AESA
-592 RKLIEA
+592 RAMIKA
-598 QTAISIGLVVGTS
+598 QTMISVGIVAGTA

-638 TNRSAQRID
+638 TNKSAQRID
-647 QMYDQLMEGGS
+647 QMYDQLMSGG
-658 GAAGGGAVFEQHLH
+658 GVAASGGAVFEQHFH
-672 FTGDMNDT
+672 FSADMTDT
-680 ERQQMITSAAKQGYQ
+680 DRNQVITEAALRGYH
-695 MMIEDFGGY
+695 MFIEDLGSN
-704 GQGRRLLGV
+704 GQARRMLGV

>member
-1 MSTQVADLRVLL
+1 MSTQIADLRVLL

-24 RSAANILKSYVT
+24 RSAANVLKSYAA
-36 DATQAEDATRS
+36 DAQRSEDATLN
-47 FGRTFGETADLL
+47 FGRSFGETADLL

-71 LMQGAVLGV
+71 VMQGAVLGV

-95 QQGRELEQMSNKAG
+95 QQGRELEQMSLKAG
-109 VTVERMQELAYATE
+109 VSVEKMQELAYATE
-123 QYNVSGDQLADM
+123 QYNVSGDKLADM

-148 TGGGEFADWMTN
+148 TGGGEFKDWMEN
-160 IAPKVGLTIEKLQQM
+160 IAPKVGLTVSKLQQM
-175 SGPDALIAMQDA
+175 AGPEALIAVQNA
-187 MDKTNVSAAEQVFYL
+187 MDATNVSASEQVFYL

-223 QRLTSHYRGLNV
+223 QRLTGHYRNLNA

-316 ADLDEQIK
+316 KDLDDQIK
-324 ETSNQK
+324 ETSEQK
-330 QYGGVGFLDALLGN
+330 AFGGVGLIDAILGD
-344 TDGKSGLPELQQRR
+344 TAGRSALPELQQRR
-358 AEIEAEINRIQE
+358 AEIEAEIDRIQE
-370 AYGRKRFGIGEQ
+370 AYGKKRFGIGEQ
-382 PEYKPP
+382 PEYQPP
-388 VPVSSRDTSADTK
+388 EPVSSRDTSADNK
-401 AATQKLQEQGA
+401 KLLEQGEA
-412 SRLSALDMQYASEL
+412 RLSALDMQFASEL

-432 HEERLT
+432 HEERLA
-438 EINGMQVSE
+438 EIDSLQVSE

-458 AELREE
+458 SELREE

-473 TQEQADYM
+473 AEQQADYM

-495 QRKQDQLVEQ
+495 QRKQDQLAEQ
-505 ERQRVAQQKA
+505 ERQRVERQKA
-515 AQQQAARDMLSF
+515 AQQQAARDMLNF
-527 TSQTIGLT
+527 TSQTLSLT

-547 GMMKALLAAQK
+547 FIMKALLAAQK
-558 LLAIPSILI
+558 LLAIPSILV
-567 AGQQAAAGAEAF
+567 AGEQAEAGAAAF
-579 AAMTGGLI
+579 AAMTGGLL
-587 GAATA
+587 AAESA
-592 RKLIEA
+592 RAMIKA
-598 QTAISIGLVVGTS
+598 QTMISVGIVAGTA
-611 IAGMAHSGIE
+611 IAGMAHDGIDT
-621 EIPSEGTW
+621 IPREGTW
-629 LLDKGERVY
+629 LLNTGERVY
-638 TNRSAQRID
+638 TNKSAQRID
-647 QMYDQLMEGGS
+647 QMYDQLMSGG
-658 GAAGGGAVFEQHLH
+658 GVAASGGAVFEQHFH
-672 FTGDMNDT
+672 FSADMTDT
-680 ERQQMITSAAKQGYQ
+680 DRNQVITEAALRGYH
-695 MMIEDFGGY
+695 MFIEDLGSN
-704 GQGRRLLGV
+704 GQARRMLGV

>member
-1 MSTQVADLRVLL
+1 MSSTQIADLRVLL

-24 RSAANILKSYVT
+24 RSAANVLKSYAA
-36 DATQAEDATRS
+36 DAKSAEDSTFN
-47 FGRTFGETADLL
+47 FGRSFGETADLL

-223 QRLTSHYRGLNV
+223 QRLTGHYRNLNA

-316 ADLDEQIK
+316 KDLDDQIK
-324 ETSNQK
+324 ETSEQK
-330 QYGGVGFLDALLGN
+330 AFGGVGLIDAILGD
-344 TDGKSGLPELQQRR
+344 TAGRSALPELQQRR
-358 AEIEAEINRIQE
+358 AEIEAEIDRIEE
-370 AYGRKRFGIGEQ
+370 AYGKKRFGIGEQ
-382 PEYKPP
+382 PEYQPP
-388 VPVSSRDTSADTK
+388 EPVSSRDTSADNK
-401 AATQKLQEQGA
+401 KLLEQGEA
-412 SRLSALDMQYASEL
+412 RLSALDMQFASEL

-432 HEERLT
+432 HEERLA
-438 EINGMQVSE
+438 EIDSLQVSE

-458 AELREE
+458 SELREE

-473 TQEQADYM
+473 AEQQADYM

-495 QRKQDQLVEQ
+495 QRKQDQLAEQ
-505 ERQRVAQQKA
+505 ERGRVERQKA
-515 AQQQAARDMLSF
+515 AQQQAARDMLNF
-527 TSQTIGLT
+527 TSQTLSLT

-547 GMMKALLAAQK
+547 FIMKALLAAQK
-558 LLAIPSILI
+558 LLAIPSILV
-567 AGQQAAAGAEAF
+567 AGEQAEAGAAAF
-579 AAMTGGLI
+579 AAMTGGLLS
-587 GAATA
+587 AESA
-592 RKLIEA
+592 RAMIKA
-598 QTAISIGLVVGTS
+598 QTMISVGIVAGTA
-611 IAGMAHSGIE
+611 IAGMAHDGIDT
-621 EIPSEGTW
+621 IPREGTW
-629 LLDKGERVY
+629 LLNTGERVY
-638 TNRSAQRID
+638 TNKSAQRID
-647 QMYDQLMEGGS
+647 QMYDQLMSGG
-658 GAAGGGAVFEQHLH
+658 GVAASGGAVFEQHFH
-672 FTGDMNDT
+672 FSADMTDT
-680 ERQQMITSAAKQGYQ
+680 DRNQVITEAALRGYH
-695 MMIEDFGGY
+695 MFIEDLGSN
-704 GQGRRLLGV
+704 GQARRMLGV

>member
-1 MSTQVADLRVLL
+1 MSSTQIADLRVLL

-24 RSAANILKSYVT
+24 RSAANVLKSYAA
-36 DATQAEDATRS
+36 DAKSAEDSTFNFGRS
-47 FGRTFGETADLL
+47 FGEAADLL

-223 QRLTSHYRGLNV
+223 QRLTGHYRNLNV

-316 ADLDEQIK
+316 KDLDDQIK
-324 ETSNQK
+324 ETSEQK
-330 QYGGVGFLDALLGN
+330 AFGGVGLIDAILGD
-344 TDGKSGLPELQQRR
+344 TAGRSALPELQQRR
-358 AEIEAEINRIQE
+358 AEIEAEIDRIEE
-370 AYGRKRFGIGEQ
+370 AYGKKRFGIGEQ
-382 PEYKPP
+382 PEYQPP
-388 VPVSSRDTSADTK
+388 EPVSSRDTSADNK
-401 AATQKLQEQGA
+401 KLLEQGEA
-412 SRLSALDMQYASEL
+412 RLSALDMQFASEL

-432 HEERLT
+432 HEERLA
-438 EINGMQVSE
+438 EIDSLQVSE

-458 AELREE
+458 SELREE

-473 TQEQADYM
+473 AEQQADYM

-495 QRKQDQLVEQ
+495 QRKQDQLAEQ
-505 ERQRVAQQKA
+505 ERQRVERQKA
-515 AQQQAARDMLSF
+515 AQQQAARDMLNF
-527 TSQTIGLT
+527 TSQTLSLT

-547 GMMKALLAAQK
+547 FIMKALLAAQK
-558 LLAIPSILI
+558 LLAIPSILV
-567 AGQQAAAGAEAF
+567 AGEQAEAGAAAF
-579 AAMTGGLI
+579 AAMTGGLL
-587 GAATA
+587 AAESA
-592 RKLIEA
+592 RAMLKA
-598 QTAISIGLVVGTS
+598 QTMISVGIVAGTA
-611 IAGMAHSGIE
+611 IAGMAHDGIDT
-621 EIPSEGTW
+621 IPREGTW
-629 LLDKGERVY
+629 LLNTGERVY
-638 TNRSAQRID
+638 TNKSAQRID
-647 QMYDQLMEGGS
+647 QMYDQLMSGGGVATS
-658 GAAGGGAVFEQHLH
+658 GGAVFEQHFH
-672 FTGDMNDT
+672 FSADMTDT
-680 ERQQMITSAAKQGYQ
+680 DRNQVITEAALRGYH
-695 MMIEDFGGY
+695 MFIEDLGSN
-704 GQGRRLLGV
+704 GQARRMLGV